1 MTSTDF
7 QHQNEAI
14 CCHSM
19 VSTNLCVSKSKSCSF
34 QLILLMEANDLHK
47 QTRSLHEAA
56 FCCQLFLQ
64 HLKFQCLQ
72 EHLNY
77 KSRLYRKC
85 FFGCCQGLSPRH
97 VVSAPQTGSQPIH
110 RNTSHTLIKIQKRS
124 TRQCFSFQTHCI
136 HSLERFMTCMTLF
149 MNQKSWHIPCQG
161 NKTAISQ

>member
-1 MTSTDF
+1 MLGFFKTGFCRVAALILPKRLGFRVALTQKCWWNPMAFINIFYVWEILGFLNSFSATKWLIFIKENLLMTSTDF

-85 FFGCCQGLSPRH
+85 FFGCC
-97 VVSAPQTGSQPIH
+97 
-110 RNTSHTLIKIQKRS
+110 
-124 TRQCFSFQTHCI
+124 
-136 HSLERFMTCMTLF
+136 
-149 MNQKSWHIPCQG
+149 
-161 NKTAISQ
+161 